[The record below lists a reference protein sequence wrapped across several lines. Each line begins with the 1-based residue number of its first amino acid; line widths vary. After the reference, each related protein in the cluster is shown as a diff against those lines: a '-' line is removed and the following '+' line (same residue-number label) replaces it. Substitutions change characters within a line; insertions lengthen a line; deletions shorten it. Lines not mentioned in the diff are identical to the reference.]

1 MTPLWG
7 WQELIGSCLVTGII
21 LLVGVAVAPPRG
33 RS

>member
-7 WQELIGSCLVTGII
+7 WQELIGSALVTAVI
-21 LLVGVAVAPPRG
+21 LLVGVAWAPPRG